1 MKILITGSDGY
12 VGWPLIITLAKKY
25 NHKKVKIVGIDNLLR
40 RRLVGKVGAHSAVK
54 ISSFDER
61 KKFLKKLNKNVS
73 MQKLDASDYKKINNL
88 VKKYKFDY
96 IINLAAQPSAPYSFL
111 GINETNFTQNNNNQ
125 ILRNFIWSIN
135 NNNLS
140 KKCKLVHTTT
150 TGVYGFPKIKIPEGF
165 LKKGREK
172 YPFGFMAGSWYH
184 MSKCNDVN
192 NLFLSNRVFKT
203 QYHDFRTAIVI
214 GLNYDAYDASD
225 KLNYNTRFDYDY
237 YFGVVV
243 NRFISMALK
252 KQDLTIYGK
261 GLQKKPF
268 ISLNDCVKSL
278 VNFINLKNAK
288 KFEVYNQY
296 THMVS
301 IKEISKLILKSK
313 LVSKNV
319 KFKNIKNPR
328 IENETHK
335 MRMENKNFT
344 KILKSKAEPLRDT
357 IFKTISLLKVNKAK
371 FKTKFGK

>member
-54 ISSFDER
+54 ITSFDER

>member
-214 GLNYDAYDASD
+214 GLNYDAIT
-225 KLNYNTRFDYDY
+225 LQIN
-237 YFGVVV
+237 
-243 NRFISMALK
+243 
-252 KQDLTIYGK
+252 LTII
-261 GLQKKPF
+261 Q
-268 ISLNDCVKSL
+268 D
-278 VNFINLKNAK
+278 
-288 KFEVYNQY
+288 
-296 THMVS
+296 S
-301 IKEISKLILKSK
+301 I
-313 LVSKNV
+313 
-319 KFKNIKNPR
+319 
-328 IENETHK
+328 
-335 MRMENKNFT
+335 
-344 KILKSKAEPLRDT
+344 
-357 IFKTISLLKVNKAK
+357 
-371 FKTKFGK
+371 

>member
-1 MKILITGSDGY
+1 
-12 VGWPLIITLAKKY
+12 
-25 NHKKVKIVGIDNLLR
+25 
-40 RRLVGKVGAHSAVK
+40 
-54 ISSFDER
+54 
-61 KKFLKKLNKNVS
+61 
-73 MQKLDASDYKKINNL
+73 
-88 VKKYKFDY
+88 
-96 IINLAAQPSAPYSFL
+96 
-111 GINETNFTQNNNNQ
+111 
-125 ILRNFIWSIN
+125 
-135 NNNLS
+135 
-140 KKCKLVHTTT
+140 
-150 TGVYGFPKIKIPEGF
+150 
-165 LKKGREK
+165 
-172 YPFGFMAGSWYH
+172 MAGSWYH

>member
-61 KKFLKKLNKNVS
+61 KKFLKKLNKNVL

>member
-214 GLNYDAYDASD
+214 GLNYDAYDTSD

>member
-278 VNFINLKNAK
+278 VNFINFKNAK

>member
-40 RRLVGKVGAHSAVK
+40 RRLVGKVRAHSAVK

>member
-278 VNFINLKNAK
+278 VNFINLKNTK